1 MSVEA
6 FFKFARQPFPF
17 GGGAFLFDH
26 LTRLIHIGRAF
37 FGVVAVSADEMQQ
50 IVVDHFQRQLARTP
64 RGERFGIALKVKGL
78 IKKLCIHITLLDG
91 LIALYMREHDM
102 QIMAVLQ
109 GDKLVKDPV

>member
-1 MSVEA
+1 MS
-6 FFKFARQPFPF
+6 QSFPLR
-17 GGGAFLFDH
+17 GRVFLLDH
-26 LTRLIHIGRAF
+26 LTRLVHIGRAF
-37 FGVVAVSADEMQQ
+37 FGIVAVGADEVQQ
-50 IVVDHFQRQLARTP
+50 IVIDHFQRQLARTP